1 MKVEVLTLAFHEDG
15 VKVFV
20 CSAASIPLRRL
31 FESPV
36 SALESVRLDPAC
48 LGAPAAAPDAL
59 VRIELA
65 PLRLKG
71 MPAAFQGREG
81 IVVAHSTAQA
91 MAFLLDRWEPEG
103 DGQPDATIREV
114 RAMRASRHKKLWEL
128 EDLLLKQAE
137 DDFDFGPRRRHR
149 RRRFRR
155 ARFVWKLDDFEST
168 FQPVKAGRATAYLPA
183 QERHFPG
190 DEPPRPYVVVERPLA
205 VGRFQVPQWDVL
217 STRASEGEASARG
230 CIGGCWFQGPLSRV
244 DGRVLEAFEDHGRLV
259 NLVDGDPLAGEAL
272 QARFLVRVPRGAGP
286 SAGRVGPV
294 PAVAASLPAAFL
306 LDSRLPVPLS
316 PDLPVID
323 APAEAWAV
331 LLRTSSGV
339 FLPDAPPATAPRSF
353 RALAGGFVVACVPA
367 PLVRGVEA

>member
-20 CSAASIPLRRL
+20 RGVVGIPLRRL
-31 FESPV
+31 FETPI
-36 SALESVRLDPAC
+36 SALESVRLDPAS
-48 LGAPAAAPDAL
+48 LGAPSAAPDAL
-59 VRIELA
+59 ERIELA

-71 MPAAFQGREG
+71 MPAGYQGREG

-128 EDLLLKQAE
+128 EDLLLRQSE
-137 DDFDFGPRRRHR
+137 DDFAFGHHRRRR
-149 RRRFRR
+149 SRRFRR
-155 ARFVWKLDDFEST
+155 ARFVWKLEDFEST

-190 DEPPRPYVVVERPLA
+190 DELPRPYVVVARPLT

-217 STRASEGEASARG
+217 STRVADGEASARG
-230 CIGGCWFQGPLSRV
+230 CIGGRWFQGPLARV
-244 DGRVLEAFEDHGRLV
+244 DSRVLEAFEDDGRLL

-294 PAVAASLPAAFL
+294 PEIAAALPAAFL
-306 LDSRLPVPLS
+306 LDSRLPVRLS
-316 PDLPVID
+316 ADLPVVE

-367 PLVRGVEA
+367 PLARGGEA